1 MSEINELQNIT
12 EDDEQQEA
20 PSATSPILSA
30 GKSTF
35 SVGC

>member
-1 MSEINELQNIT
+1 MPEEINELQNLV
-12 EDDEQQEA
+12 EDENEEQA
-20 PSATSPILSA
+20 PEMEVS